1 MPTTTTLTHPTVTCP
16 GWCVDAPHDAHDDMR
31 RPGNAGPGYD
41 PTTQGSWCHSSSGYT
56 VGDLE
61 VSVSSSTD
69 LAGND
74 NEPQR
79 VWLNGVHD
87 LTVEEARELAKALN
101 AGCDMLAT
109 TGDE

>member
-1 MPTTTTLTHPTVTCP
+1 MTTTAHPTVTCP
-16 GWCVDAPHDAHDDMR
+16 QWCVDAPHGEHDDME
-31 RPGNAGPGYD
+31 RPSNAGPGYD
-41 PTTQGSWCHSSSGYT
+41 PAVGGSWCHGSDGYT

-74 NEPQR
+74 NEQPR

-87 LTVEEARELAKALN
+87 LTVEQARELAKALN
-101 AGCDMLAT
+101 GGCDMLASA
-109 TGDE
+109 